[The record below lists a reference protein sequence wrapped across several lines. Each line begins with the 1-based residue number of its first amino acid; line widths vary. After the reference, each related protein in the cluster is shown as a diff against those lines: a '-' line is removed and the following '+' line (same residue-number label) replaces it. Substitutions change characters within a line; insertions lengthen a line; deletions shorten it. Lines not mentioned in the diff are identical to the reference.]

1 MGGGGVLVTSKKVC
15 EEGQKEEGKG
25 GWLKKKEVIG
35 KVMMRGGTW
44 KGHNMRRGGSCQFQ
58 ENPLLL
64 QSHRR

>member
-1 MGGGGVLVTSKKVC
+1 MEG
-15 EEGQKEEGKG
+15 EEG

-44 KGHNMRRGGSCQFQ
+44 KGHDMRRGGTCQFQ

-64 QSHRR
+64 ELHRR